1 MPDTCVFVGRYNP
14 TCGSEAVAFFVGDGT
29 AVVLSLAPSATTPP
43 LFIAAQALS
52 ATEGK
57 LVLWRSDLD
66 FKQAPSVGSVH
77 LENNGQRL
85 VVRLDPGLANAGGC
99 PIQEFVGRF
108 AGMAVAND
116 ASGPRRP
123 GPIAA
128 IAAVDRRPDRAPLAW
143 ESGAT
148 RELLHQVGKLRGL
161 DRLVHVRVEPGA
173 QRGDAILE
181 PRIGGERRRRHAAAA
196 RAFPGAHLRISA

>member
-1 MPDTCVFVGRYNP
+1 MFRVRQNSEWALIALVLALTARAAAAAECERRFDQFTNGMPDTCVFVGRYNP

-29 AVVLSLAPSATTPP
+29 AVVLSLAPSATAPP

-116 ASGPRRP
+116 ASAPRRP

-128 IAAVDRRPDRAPLAW
+128 ISAVDP
-143 ESGAT
+143 
-148 RELLHQVGKLRGL
+148 
-161 DRLVHVRVEPGA
+161 VR
-173 QRGDAILE
+173 
-181 PRIGGERRRRHAAAA
+181 
-196 RAFPGAHLRISA
+196 